1 MMKNIK
7 KLAYL
12 VILHSAFWFSVQM
25 SIAQLGTRI
34 PLRFFDKNAHFF
46 RPFQWEKGG
55 QIWGDT
61 LQISK
66 WKKLIPEGTKLN
78 SAIYDK
84 SDLTNNI
91 EETRHLLLEMRRAE
105 LVHWLSMVPLIV
117 FIKTPKYIK
126 YINLLYVVFS
136 HVPIIIVQRYNR
148 PRIER
153 FIRLVEKRG
162 KK

>member
-1 MMKNIK
+1 M
-7 KLAYL
+7 
-12 VILHSAFWFSVQM
+12 
-25 SIAQLGTRI
+25 
-34 PLRFFDKNAHFF
+34 
-46 RPFQWEKGG
+46 
-55 QIWGDT
+55 
-61 LQISK
+61 
-66 WKKLIPEGTKLN
+66 IPEGTKLN
-78 SAIYDK
+78 NAIYDK

-117 FIKTPKYIK
+117 FIKTSKYIK

>member
-1 MMKNIK
+1 M
-7 KLAYL
+7 
-12 VILHSAFWFSVQM
+12 ILHSVFWFSVQM

-46 RPFQWEKGG
+46 VLFNGKRWSNL
-55 QIWGDT
+55 GDT

-117 FIKTPKYIK
+117 FIKTSKYIK

>member
-1 MMKNIK
+1 M
-7 KLAYL
+7 
-12 VILHSAFWFSVQM
+12 ILHSVFWFSVQM

-34 PLRFFDKNAHFF
+34 PLRFFDKNAHFSSF
-46 RPFQWEKGG
+46 SMGKGG

-91 EETRHLLLEMRRAE
+91 EETRHY
-105 LVHWLSMVPLIV
+105 W
-117 FIKTPKYIK
+117 K
-126 YINLLYVVFS
+126 
-136 HVPIIIVQRYNR
+136 
-148 PRIER
+148 
-153 FIRLVEKRG
+153 
-162 KK
+162 

>member
-7 KLAYL
+7 KLAQL
-12 VILHSAFWFSVQM
+12 VILHSVFWFLVQM
-25 SIAQLGTRI
+25 SIAQLGARI

-78 SAIYDK
+78 NAIYDK
-84 SDLTNNI
+84 SYLTNNI